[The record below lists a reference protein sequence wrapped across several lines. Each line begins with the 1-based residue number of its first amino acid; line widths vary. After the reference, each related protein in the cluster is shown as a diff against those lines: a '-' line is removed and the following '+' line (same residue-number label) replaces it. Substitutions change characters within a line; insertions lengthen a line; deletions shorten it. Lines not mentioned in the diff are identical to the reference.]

1 MLLEERIAQALEGIA
16 AFGGKKPFPGF
27 VPEGTL
33 APFAVYQQ
41 FAGTRVQSL
50 SGDCALANP
59 RYQIDIYVEAAL
71 QRAQL
76 AQQVRL
82 AIEQMTDVSVVF
94 LNEGQA
100 YEPDTR
106 LYRHRLDFS
115 FWIAD

>member
-1 MLLEERIAQALEGIA
+1 MLVEERIAQALESIA

-27 VPEGTL
+27 VPEGIQP
-33 APFAVYQQ
+33 PFAVYQQ
-41 FAGTRVQSL
+41 ISGTRVQSL
-50 SGDCALANP
+50 KGDCGLANP
-59 RYQIDIYVEAAL
+59 HYQVDIYVEAAL

-82 AIEQMTDVSVVF
+82 AIEQMVGVSVVF

-100 YEPDTR
+100 YEPDTH

-115 FWIAD
+115 FWVAD